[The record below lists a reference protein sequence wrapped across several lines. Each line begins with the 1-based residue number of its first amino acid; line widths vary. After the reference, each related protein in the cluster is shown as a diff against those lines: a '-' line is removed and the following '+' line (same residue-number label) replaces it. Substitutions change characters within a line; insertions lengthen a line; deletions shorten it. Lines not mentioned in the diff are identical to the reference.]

1 MATNDTN
8 LSRRETLVGIALC
21 GASPDRLGLIDWLS
35 LAAFTAPIIAAT
47 IHSLA
52 GRA

>member
-1 MATNDTN
+1 MATATQK
-8 LSRRETLVGIALC
+8 GGAA
-21 GASPDRLGLIDWLS
+21 ASPERLRLIDWLS
-35 LAAFTAPIIAAT
+35 LAAFTAPILAAT